1 VTELAPDLLAAL
13 RAAVPG
19 GVLTDPAD
27 VIAYGFDATFFEHT
41 PPLVVLPTSTE
52 QVSAVHRI
60 ATRFRAAITPR
71 AMGSGLSGG
80 AIALDHSIVLGVAK
94 MNRILEIDEIDR
106 VAVVQ
111 AGVINADLQA
121 AVERRGL
128 FYPPDPSSLKQSA
141 IGGNVA
147 ENAGGARCLKYGVTG
162 DYVLALEVV
171 LPDGTVIRT
180 GGRTVKNVTG
190 YDLRRLFTGAEG
202 TLGTIT
208 EITLRLLAKPAF
220 SRTALAVFDRIEDA
234 AGAVTDVLGAGI
246 LPTAIEM
253 IDQFTMRCIEDNK
266 PVGLPLDAAAILIFG
281 VDGNHASA
289 LNDDLAAIDRIA
301 RAAGARD
308 VQVAQTDADA
318 ERLWTARRSIN
329 PSLARRRPNRL
340 GEDICVPR
348 RAILPM
354 LQRLAEI
361 RAKYGLELPVYGHIG
376 DGNLHPNLLCDKRDP
391 EEMRRVEAAA
401 TEIFEAAVAL
411 GGTLSGEHGIGLLK
425 KQFMELDLGSDVLAL
440 MHRIKDA
447 VDPLGIMN
455 PGKIFPEPGGIS
467 AFRLPTGTPRSVR

>member
-1 VTELAPDLLAAL
+1 MIESAPDVVAAL

-19 GVLTDPAD
+19 GVLTAAED
-27 VIAYGFDATFFEHT
+27 VIAYGFDGTFYERT
-41 PPLVVLPTSTE
+41 PPLVVLPTTTA

-60 ATRFRAAITPR
+60 ASEHRIALTPR

-80 AIALDHSIVLGVAK
+80 AIPLAGSIVLGVSR
-94 MNRILEIDEIDR
+94 MDRILAIDEVDR

-111 AGVINADLQA
+111 PGVVNARLQA
-121 AVERRGL
+121 EVERRGL

-208 EITLRLLAKPAF
+208 EITLKLLSKPAHA
-220 SRTALAVFDRIEDA
+220 RAALAAFDRIDDA
-234 AGAVTDVLGAGI
+234 AQAVTAVMSSGI
-246 LPTAIEM
+246 LPAAIE
-253 IDQFTMRCIEDNK
+253 IVDNLTMRCIEENR
-266 PVGLPLDAAAILIFG
+266 PIGLPLDADAILIFG
-281 VDGNHASA
+281 VDGNHESILAGE
-289 LNDDLAAIDRIA
+289 LAAIERIA
-301 RAAGARD
+301 REHGARN
-308 VQVAQTDADA
+308 VTLAASDAA
-318 ERLWTARRSIN
+318 SEQLWNARRSIS
-329 PSLARRRPNRL
+329 PALARRRPNKL
-340 GEDICVPR
+340 GEDVCIPPR
-348 RAILPM
+348 AVAALIARV
-354 LQRLAEI
+354 REI
-361 RAKYGLELPVYGHIG
+361 AREQSLEIPIFGHIG
-376 DGNLHPNLLCDKRDP
+376 DGNLHPNILCDRRDP
-391 EEMRRVEAAA
+391 EEMARVATAARA
-401 TEIFEAAVAL
+401 IFEAAVAL

-425 KQFMELDLGSDVLAL
+425 KQFMELDVGSDALAL
-440 MHRIKDA
+440 MRKIKDA

-455 PGKIFPEPGGIS
+455 PGKIFPDPGGTD
-467 AFRLPTGTPRSVR
+467 AFSL